1 MKTTSILKINS
12 SSRLQGSVT
21 RQISELLTT
30 HLLNDQPDN
39 NESDPSETNRIT
51 DRDLAHGLP
60 FIDENW
66 IGANFTAPEDRT
78 SEHQEVLSLSNHLVE
93 ELKAADTIVIGAP
106 IYNFNIPAA
115 LKAWIDLIARA
126 RLTFKYGENGPVG
139 LLKNKKAY
147 IVMASGGVPIGSAMD
162 FASGY
167 LQHVLAFVGITDVTI
182 IDASQFDLDKEPNEI
197 AQQLTELVS
206 IETKS

>member
-1 MKTTSILKINS
+1 
-12 SSRLQGSVT
+12 
-21 RQISELLTT
+21 
-30 HLLNDQPDN
+30 
-39 NESDPSETNRIT
+39 
-51 DRDLAHGLP
+51 
-60 FIDENW
+60 
-66 IGANFTAPEDRT
+66 
-78 SEHQEVLSLSNHLVE
+78 LVE

>member
-1 MKTTSILKINS
+1 MKPSSILKVNS
-12 SSRLQGSVT
+12 SSRLQGSIT
-21 RQISELLTT
+21 RQISELLTA
-30 HLLNDQPDN
+30 HLLKDQQNDKELSLNKTMQ
-39 NESDPSETNRIT
+39 II

-93 ELKAADTIVIGAP
+93 ELKAADTVVIGAP

-139 LLKNKKAY
+139 LLENKKAY
-147 IVMASGGVPIGSAMD
+147 IVMASGGVPIGSQMD

-182 IDASQFDLDKEPNEI
+182 IDASQIDLDKKPDEI
-197 AQQLTELVS
+197 AQQLADLVL
-206 IETKS
+206 IKSKS

>member
-1 MKTTSILKINS
+1 MKPSSILKVNS
-12 SSRLQGSVT
+12 SSRLQGSIT
-21 RQISELLTT
+21 RQISELLTA
-30 HLLNDQPDN
+30 HLLKDQQNDKELSLNKTMQ
-39 NESDPSETNRIT
+39 II

-93 ELKAADTIVIGAP
+93 ELKAADTVVIGAP

-139 LLKNKKAY
+139 LLENKKAY
-147 IVMASGGVPIGSAMD
+147 IVMASGGVPIGSQMD

-182 IDASQFDLDKEPNEI
+182 IDASQIDLDKKSDEI
-197 AQQLTELVS
+197 AQQLADLVL
-206 IETKS
+206 IKSKS